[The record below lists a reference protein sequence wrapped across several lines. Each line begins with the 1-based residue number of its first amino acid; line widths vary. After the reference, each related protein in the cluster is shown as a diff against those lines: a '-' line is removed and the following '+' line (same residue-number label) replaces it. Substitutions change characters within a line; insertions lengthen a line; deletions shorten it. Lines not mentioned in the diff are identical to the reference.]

1 MKTFKPQPAFVASVL
16 VCLLATF
23 NAATSQSYYTPPT
36 GRFSA
41 GVYLGTSLCTVASD
55 VVGTADGNGDSH
67 TLSTTMFAWT
77 PGIELAYDVDQS
89 KTSVTSVR
97 ARVVSWL
104 NASASDLVHLHDDT
118 TFGDPTDV
126 VVSSQHSVTHTISRV
141 DAQLLVAHEFLT
153 VPIRIQA
160 GFGYGIKMGDV
171 VSETIRE
178 TKRDTIPHKQV
189 VKGEREQVLATNSV
203 TIDHPVTHRLGL
215 LFGLA
220 LPFRFGSIEFVP
232 SLEYNLGISTTVPVD
247 ANEAPIPYTSNAI
260 VISFAFLY
268 RL

>member
-1 MKTFKPQPAFVASVL
+1 MKNFKRLPAFVAYVV
-16 VCLLATF
+16 VCLLATV

-77 PGIELAYDVDQS
+77 PGIELAYDVDHS
-89 KTSVTSVR
+89 KSSVTSVR
-97 ARVVSWL
+97 VRVVSWL
-104 NASASDLVHLHDDT
+104 NSSASDLVHLHDDT
-118 TFGDPTDV
+118 AFGDPKDV
-126 VVSSQHSVTHTISRV
+126 VISSQHTVAHTISRI
-141 DAQLLVAHEFLT
+141 DAQLLVAHEFLA

-160 GFGYGIKMGDV
+160 GFGYGVRMGDM

-178 TKRDTIPHKQV
+178 TKRDTIPRRQV
-189 VKGEREQVLATNSV
+189 AKGEREQVLTNNSV
-203 TIDHPVTHRLGL
+203 TIDHPVTQRLGL
-215 LFGLA
+215 LFGVA
-220 LPFRFGSIEFVP
+220 LPFRFGSMEFVP